1 MKKIPNILTLIRLAV
16 MPSFILMLFYGSIT
30 ARWIF
35 LILFAIASFTDFFDG
50 YIARKYKITSNF
62 GRVFDSIADKSL
74 IIIVC
79 IMVLLKDIHLAKII
93 IIPIM
98 VTILR
103 ELIISGVREGLSSK
117 IVIKSN
123 LFGKY
128 KTTFQMLSLG
138 FLIIGGYDNS
148 FYENN
153 LYIGIF
159 LLYISVILS
168 LTSGFQYIMQS
179 YKTLMNE
186 GRITNEG

>member
-16 MPSFILMLFYGSIT
+16 IPSFILMLFYTSIS

-50 YIARKYKITSNF
+50 YIARKYNITSTF
-62 GRVFDSIADKSL
+62 GRIFDSIADKAL

-79 IMVLLKDIHLAKII
+79 IMVLLKDVSLAKII
-93 IIPIM
+93 IIPVMI
-98 VTILR
+98 TILR
-103 ELIISGVREGLSSK
+103 ELIISGIREGLSSQL
-117 IVIKSN
+117 VIPAN
-123 LFGKY
+123 WAGKY

-138 FLIIGGYDNS
+138 FLIIGGYETS
-148 FYENN
+148 FYTNC

-168 LTSGFQYIMQS
+168 LISGFQYLMLS
-179 YKTLMNE
+179 YKALMHE
-186 GRITNEG
+186 